1 MVCAGGNI
9 LPVYHLI
16 HYNFFGLLQKTRH
29 NEAESWFVK
38 AGKLAP
44 RDPAVHLHY
53 GLFLMDADRNS
64 QAAEEFAKAAEIDPQ
79 DYESIFNAGV
89 AFRQAGQ
96 HSQAEEFYRKA
107 VDLKPNV
114 SVFFSFPI
122 SDPLFFLPQSSSL
135 AWLGTYAY

>member
-1 MVCAGGNI
+1 M
-9 LPVYHLI
+9 
-16 HYNFFGLLQKTRH
+16 
-29 NEAESWFVK
+29 
-38 AGKLAP
+38 AP
-44 RDPAVHLHY
+44 RDPSVHLHY

-64 QAAEEFAKAAEIDPQ
+64 EAAEEFAKAAEIDPT

-114 SVFFSFPI
+114 SINFGSI
-122 SDPLFFLPQSSSL
+122 ILS
-135 AWLGTYAY
+135 

>member
-1 MVCAGGNI
+1 
-9 LPVYHLI
+9 
-16 HYNFFGLLQKTRH
+16 
-29 NEAESWFVK
+29 
-38 AGKLAP
+38 
-44 RDPAVHLHY
+44 
-53 GLFLMDADRNS
+53 MDADRNS
-64 QAAEEFAKAAEIDPQ
+64 EAAEEFAKAAEIDPT

-122 SDPLFFLPQSSSL
+122 SDPNPV
-135 AWLGTYAY
+135 AV